1 MVDFLKHIDY
11 SKEVKENPVLK
22 DHIIKVAKELAAQ
35 HKDDDNYKQPVNDND
50 LSNIVVLA
58 GLPKIPQDKVEKLQ
72 GFFKGKILPG
82 LELPE
87 PTIEFD
93 IRNNEMV
100 GTALLTFADQDTAK
114 NASLKLNG
122 FAFDKNHTLSACTNE
137 DFDEMINLNETYAP
151 PKYLS
156 RADLQEWLK
165 DSRSREQLL
174 VRAQN
179 RYYLQWFDHV
189 TKTET
194 IAFKSNFEEFGEVN
208 RFDWSKSGSYLIT
221 FHDAGFGLWGGNS
234 FEKLNFYPHPEVQQ
248 VEFSPDETY
257 ALSFNGTV
265 NDAPNSENYIV
276 WRVVTAGKLRTFKAT
291 PSEAWGSYKWS
302 FDSKYL
308 ASCGNDLLNIY
319 ELPTMSRIIDP
330 QTQKRAPLKVQNIQ
344 NLEWKPNKN
353 ILCVAAYKPQASK
366 GEGTGKIYIIE
377 VPSRNIL
384 KWKTITWE
392 FSDCSIHW
400 ETAGNK
406 VVLVL
411 KKLLKNKKF
420 STVIQVGDIKH
431 NIVTVEEH
439 EFPDAKV
446 VNVDDS
452 GRKIAVLSVDPT
464 NRDAPAGLY
473 GYNIEIFKTDE
484 EVRGKYLQKIGD
496 LTDKYASHVL
506 WSPNGNFFAIVNT
519 DKLSAKIGTLEFG
532 FIKANTLEIIKAT
545 KFNYMNYAAWDASG
559 RHLVSASNKG
569 AYTIWTAFGEA
580 VIKDTFNEITQVQ
593 WRNKPKL
600 LLPAE
605 VESTLTAKLK
615 EYSKKFEEDD
625 DRILNEDKY
634 KKEEVRKKNLAD
646 FTGFI
651 QQKRKVWTEAK
662 EERVKLL
669 GFDEDHLQNT
679 VQEEIIEAEE
689 PITTK
694 K

>member
-1 MVDFLKHIDY
+1 MVDFLKIIDF
-11 SKEVKENPVLK
+11 SKETKDNPILR
-22 DHIIKVAKELAAQ
+22 DHIAKAAKELAAQ
-35 HKDDDNYKQPVNDND
+35 HKDDDNYKQPVNDTD
-50 LSNIVVLA
+50 LSNIVVVT
-58 GLPKIPQDKVEKLQ
+58 GLPKIPQDKVDKLQ
-72 GFFKGKILPG
+72 GFFKGKILPS

-87 PTIEFD
+87 PQIVFD
-93 IRNNEMV
+93 IQGNEMV
-100 GTALLTFADQDTAK
+100 GVALLTFADQDVAK
-114 NASLKLNG
+114 NAALKLNG
-122 FAFDKNHTLSACTNE
+122 FAFDKSHTLSACTNE
-137 DFDEMINLNETYAP
+137 DFDEMISLNETYSP

-165 DSRSREQLL
+165 DPRSREQLL

-194 IAFKSNFEEFGEVN
+194 ISFKSNFEDFGEVV

-221 FHDAGFGLWGGNS
+221 FYDAGFALWGGNT

-257 ALSFNGTV
+257 ALSFNGTI

-276 WRVVTAGKLRTFKAT
+276 WRVATAGKLRSFKAT

-353 ILCVAAYKPQASK
+353 VLCVAAYKPQASK
-366 GEGTGKIYIIE
+366 GEGSGKIYIIE

-392 FSDCSIHW
+392 FSSCDIHW
-400 ETAGNK
+400 ESAGNK

-411 KKLLKNKKF
+411 KKLLKNKKT
-420 STVIQVGDIKH
+420 STVIQVGDIRH
-431 NIVTVEEH
+431 NMVTVEEH

-446 VNVDDS
+446 VNVDES
-452 GRKIAVLSVDPT
+452 GRKIAVLSVDPA

-496 LTDKYASHVL
+496 LTDKYASHVA

-545 KFNYMNYAAWDASG
+545 KFNYMHYAAWDASG
-559 RHLVSASNKG
+559 RYLVSSSSKG
-569 AYTIWTAFGEA
+569 AYTISTAFGEA
-580 VIKDTFNEITQVQ
+580 IIKDTFNEITQVQ

-605 VESTLTAKLK
+605 VEEKLNSKLK

-625 DRILNEDKY
+625 DRIINEDKY
-634 KKEEVRKKNLAD
+634 KKEEIKKKNLED
-646 FTGFI
+646 FLGLLN
-651 QQKRKVWTEAK
+651 QKRKVWVEAK
-662 EERVKLL
+662 AERVKLL
-669 GFDEDHLQNT
+669 GFDEDNVPNT
-679 VQEEIIEAEE
+679 VQEEIIESEE
-689 PITTK
+689 PVNTRK
-694 K
+694 

>member
-1 MVDFLKHIDY
+1 
-11 SKEVKENPVLK
+11 
-22 DHIIKVAKELAAQ
+22 
-35 HKDDDNYKQPVNDND
+35 
-50 LSNIVVLA
+50 
-58 GLPKIPQDKVEKLQ
+58 
-72 GFFKGKILPG
+72 
-82 LELPE
+82 
-87 PTIEFD
+87 
-93 IRNNEMV
+93 
-100 GTALLTFADQDTAK
+100 
-114 NASLKLNG
+114 
-122 FAFDKNHTLSACTNE
+122 
-137 DFDEMINLNETYAP
+137 
-151 PKYLS
+151 
-156 RADLQEWLK
+156 
-165 DSRSREQLL
+165 
-174 VRAQN
+174 
-179 RYYLQWFDHV
+179 
-189 TKTET
+189 
-194 IAFKSNFEEFGEVN
+194 
-208 RFDWSKSGSYLIT
+208 
-221 FHDAGFGLWGGNS
+221 
-234 FEKLNFYPHPEVQQ
+234 LNFYPHPEVQQ
-248 VEFSPDETY
+248 VEFSPDEAY

-276 WRVVTAGKLRTFKAT
+276 WRVATAGKLRTFKAT
-291 PSEAWGSYKWS
+291 PTENWGSYKWS
-302 FDSKYL
+302 FDGKYL

-353 ILCVAAYKPQASK
+353 VLCVAAYKPQASK
-366 GEGTGKIYIIE
+366 GEGSGKIYIIE

-411 KKLLKNKKF
+411 KKVLKNKKH

-439 EFPDAKV
+439 EFVDAKV

-452 GRKIAVLSVDPT
+452 GRKIAVLSVDPA

-519 DKLSAKIGTLEFG
+519 DKLSAKVGTLEFG
-532 FIKANTLEIIKAT
+532 FIKANNLEIIKAT

-559 RHLVSASNKG
+559 RHLVSTSSKG
-569 AYTIWTAFGEA
+569 QYTIWTAFGEA

-600 LLPAE
+600 LLPADIE
-605 VESTLTAKLK
+605 ATLPQKLK
-615 EYSKKFEEDD
+615 EYAKKFEEDD

-634 KKEEVRKKNLAD
+634 KKEEIKKKNLQD
-646 FTGFI
+646 FLGFMG
-651 QQKRKVWTEAK
+651 QKRKVWVDAK
-662 EERVKLL
+662 AERVKLL

-679 VQEEIIEAEE
+679 VQEEIIESEE

>member
-615 EYSKKFEEDD
+615 DYSKKFEEDD

-634 KKEEVRKKNLAD
+634 KKEEIRKKNLAD